1 MKKLLY
7 SLIIGVF
14 VLLVQNAMAQM
25 PPPTAPPGTPPMAG
39 PNFDECKQMKPR
51 GDYQLL
57 KDKKRCF
64 RDAARALGAEEI
76 APGQLQKCKQIKAR
90 GDFAL
95 MKQKKNC
102 MRDLARSL
110 MAGPGM
116 PPTGDPNMPP
126 PTAPP
131 GTPPTGDPNMPPPTA
146 PPGTPPMAGRT
157 VDECKQMKPR
167 GDYQLMKDKKRC
179 FRDAA
184 RALGAE
190 EIAPGELQRCKQ
202 IKARGDF
209 ALMKQ
214 KKNCMRDLARSLMAG
229 PGIAPGTNP

>member
-51 GDYQLL
+51 GDYALL
-57 KDKKRCF
+57 
-64 RDAARALGAEEI
+64 
-76 APGQLQKCKQIKAR
+76 
-90 GDFAL
+90 
-95 MKQKKNC
+95 
-102 MRDLARSL
+102 
-110 MAGPGM
+110 
-116 PPTGDPNMPP
+116 
-126 PTAPP
+126 
-131 GTPPTGDPNMPPPTA
+131 
-146 PPGTPPMAGRT
+146 
-157 VDECKQMKPR
+157 
-167 GDYQLMKDKKRC
+167 KDKKRC

>member
-1 MKKLLY
+1 MPPPTTPPGAPPMAGPTVNDCKQIKPRGDFALMKEKKNCFRDIAKALMTGPGMP
-7 SLIIGVF
+7 STGDP
-14 VLLVQNAMAQM
+14 NM

-39 PNFDECKQMKPR
+39 RTVDECKQMKPR
-51 GDYQLL
+51 GDYALL

-116 PPTGDPNMPP
+116 PPTGDPNMPCLLYTSP
-126 PTAPP
+126 S
-131 GTPPTGDPNMPPPTA
+131 
-146 PPGTPPMAGRT
+146 
-157 VDECKQMKPR
+157 PR
-167 GDYQLMKDKKRC
+167 D
-179 FRDAA
+179 
-184 RALGAE
+184 
-190 EIAPGELQRCKQ
+190 
-202 IKARGDF
+202 
-209 ALMKQ
+209 
-214 KKNCMRDLARSLMAG
+214 
-229 PGIAPGTNP
+229 